1 MTHTDP
7 SHLPPAP
14 GRRTAPAGAGDGG
27 VAHTLL
33 WAVLVLS
40 VLGNTVASY
49 TGADIGVHLAAGAV
63 TALCVTLLVVRRMR
77 GGR

>member
-7 SHLPPAP
+7 SHLAPAS
-14 GRRTAPAGAGDGG
+14 GRRTAPAGGDGG

-33 WAVLVLS
+33 WSVLVVS
-40 VLGNTVASY
+40 VPGNTVASY
-49 TGADIGVHLAAGAV
+49 TGAGIGVHLAAGAV
-63 TALCVTLLVVRRMR
+63 TALCATLLLVRRVR